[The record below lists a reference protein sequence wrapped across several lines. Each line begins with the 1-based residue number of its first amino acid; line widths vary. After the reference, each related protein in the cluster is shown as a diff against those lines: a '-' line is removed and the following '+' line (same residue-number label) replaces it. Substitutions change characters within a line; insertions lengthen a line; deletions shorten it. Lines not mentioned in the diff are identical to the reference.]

1 MWKKYIHVLGIN
13 LFQTLIEVVNANFIE
28 LSKMEASL
36 GWLLK
41 VYLDIILH
49 YTVER
54 IIDEDIQLALVGY
67 WRFI

>member
-1 MWKKYIHVLGIN
+1 MKNRHNI
-13 LFQTLIEVVNANFIE
+13 TLHSRTNYWRGYT
-28 LSKMEASL
+28 ASL
-36 GWLLK
+36 GWLFK

-67 WRFI
+67 LRFI

>member
-1 MWKKYIHVLGIN
+1 MKNRHNI
-13 LFQTLIEVVNANFIE
+13 TLHSRTNYWRGYT
-28 LSKMEASL
+28 ASL

-49 YTVER
+49 YTVEL

-67 WRFI
+67 W

>member
-1 MWKKYIHVLGIN
+1 MKVYLDIILHYTVERIIDED
-13 LFQTLIEVVNANFIE
+13 T
-28 LSKMEASL
+28 ASL

-49 YTVER
+49 YTVKR

-67 WRFI
+67 